1 MIYRLISKNDWQ
13 TARVS
18 GRVDATPSDTDSGF
32 MHFSPKEEVL
42 ETALRYFSPELCPVV
57 LEVDEVALGPKL
69 QFEAV
74 ATRNH
79 INFPHLYKNSFAIQT
94 VNAVIHLDW
103 CPKAKW
109 SWGRREIFP

>member
-18 GRVDATPSDTDSGF
+18 GRVDATPSDIDSGF

-69 QFEAV
+69 QSKQSQRGTILTFLIS
-74 ATRNH
+74 T
-79 INFPHLYKNSFAIQT
+79 KT
-94 VNAVIHLDW
+94 VLQS
-103 CPKAKW
+103 KL
-109 SWGRREIFP
+109 